1 MLNKEIMDKFKE
13 SYDYLS
19 NLEIVYYKKSN
30 QFKKCLDIDVVKVNP
45 DTLEIDENE
54 KLNTKVQVW
63 LEFGGITKDEH
74 LGLIPQHDID
84 LDCGADTFEEA
95 IIELARLCK
104 EKGLKEHIRKTIS
117 DEEINEFLNKYD
129 ME

>member
-1 MLNKEIMDKFKE
+1 MIDKNIMDKFKE

-19 NLEIVYYKKSN
+19 NLEIVYYEKSN
-30 QFKKCLDIDVVKVNP
+30 QFKKCLDIDVVKTNP
-45 DTLEIDENE
+45 DTLEIDNNE
-54 KLNTKVQVW
+54 ELNTKVQVW
-63 LEFGGITKDEH
+63 LEFGGIVKDEH